1 MATRNIRKF
10 DDPILR
16 KKSRDVTV
24 FDARLHQLLDDMLET
39 MREANGAGLA
49 AVQVGVL
56 RRAVIVDVGEG
67 PIELVNPVITQRSDE
82 TVSISE
88 GCLSFPGQWG
98 LVERPLQVTVEA
110 QDRNGDP
117 ITITGEE
124 MLARA
129 ICHETDH
136 TNGIV
141 FIDLA
146 SEMLE
151 DEEDEQSLPE

>member
-1 MATRNIRKF
+1 MATRIIRKW

-67 PIELVNPVITQRSDE
+67 PIELINPVITARSE
-82 TVSISE
+82 EAILSNE

-98 LVERPLQVTVEA
+98 MVERPKQVTAEA

-117 ITITGEE
+117 ITVTGEE

-141 FIDLA
+141 FVDIA
-146 SEMLE
+146 TEMLDEEDLERE
-151 DEEDEQSLPE
+151 DEE